1 MPYNYS
7 IICEINTNLY
17 DAVFLEKEL
26 HFMHIKNKYIPKI
39 CFEGY
44 TECFDYINIDLILN
58 IKKILESN
66 DDDNIEYKTNFH
78 FYTEYFKTDIRWTT
92 TQGLIDLLVWI
103 NSLKMSCD
111 NLKIEDYKLDGFSLN
126 DWMTD
131 INNKLSIK
139 NRKSEEEKLKK
150 LESKLES
157 MLSEDKK
164 IELELNEI
172 SKMI

>member
-1 MPYNYS
+1 MSN
-7 IICEINTNLY
+7 NDN
-17 DAVFLEKEL
+17 
-26 HFMHIKNKYIPKI
+26 
-39 CFEGY
+39 
-44 TECFDYINIDLILN
+44 
-58 IKKILESN
+58 KILELKRQIQEKKEKLSKSERFN
-66 DDDNIEYKTNFH
+66 PITTCVINAFDKKLNINVLNE
-78 FYTEYFKTDIRWTT
+78 
-92 TQGLIDLLVWI
+92 QGLIDLLVWV

>member
-1 MPYNYS
+1 
-7 IICEINTNLY
+7 
-17 DAVFLEKEL
+17 
-26 HFMHIKNKYIPKI
+26 
-39 CFEGY
+39 
-44 TECFDYINIDLILN
+44 
-58 IKKILESN
+58 
-66 DDDNIEYKTNFH
+66 
-78 FYTEYFKTDIRWTT
+78 
-92 TQGLIDLLVWI
+92 
-103 NSLKMSCD
+103 MSCD